1 MCSELGWNITEF
13 QEPWLKHTVLKTHV
27 LQGDSG
33 AQGELRTSQK
43 CQAPEQIKEMNR
55 LGKYYCWFPKTSWN
69 AVATW
74 GAQRGRE
81 TTLTAI
87 QRNLDV
93 SKRQSSSL
101 KIQTVNEHRWLR
113 PSHYAGTCCDHLW
126 AGRLGK
132 AIPADNAPCSL
143 FFSCFSQTWDCI
155 YQPGPCRQQ
164 HKFPCSPLSC
174 SSGLS
179 PLALSDFFA
188 AWCGRDPGRNPQ
200 NGSLASHKPHIQPSF
215 LGRIP
220 CVVPFIQGEVWG

>member
-1 MCSELGWNITEF
+1 MCSGLREELGWSITEF
-13 QEPWLKHTVLKTHV
+13 REPWLKHTVLKTHI

-43 CQAPEQIKEMNR
+43 RQAPEQIKEMNR

-87 QRNLDV
+87 QRNLDM
-93 SKRQSSSL
+93 SKRQSSSR

-113 PSHYAGTCCDHLW
+113 PNHYAGTCCDHLW
-126 AGRLGK
+126 AGRVVK

-179 PLALSDFFA
+179 PRLFLTFLLPDVDGILEGTLEIAL
-188 AWCGRDPGRNPQ
+188 
-200 NGSLASHKPHIQPSF
+200 
-215 LGRIP
+215 
-220 CVVPFIQGEVWG
+220 